1 MGYCMSRNK
10 RKEFEDAVWNRMKEL
25 IKENR
30 IKQSQL
36 VQKCK
41 EIGMPVTQPELS
53 KLYSGTKKVNLYE
66 LTAISKALDVPID
79 FFVSDFVPFQED
91 LLYNRE
97 SKKLISKADD
107 EAFFSYFG
115 EYYIYYNTTAEQEDK
130 VQCGKMVI
138 SKEKEGYCKVELL
151 IYTGAYQNK
160 KELVKKYEGRMILT
174 TLLSGAYIV
183 LRNDSIGELCFMTMR
198 HRTFTVKQVACRMA
212 LCLTIG
218 AGENKLPTVHRM
230 LLSRNKLLDEQIQMM
245 RPYFNLYGNVI
256 RIEKSKV
263 RELDNALEAGEEK
276 EALKALLRVLPE
288 KQYYEVSIE
297 LLRRH
302 LHLDREKFA
311 VFIAS
316 LLRLAD
322 TEPYSKI
329 YETDDNLTYAL
340 IEKLTAN
347 KNGIPPDE
355 P

>member
-1 MGYCMSRNK
+1 MSRNK
-10 RKEFEDAVWNRMKEL
+10 RKEFEDAVWNRMKDL
-25 IKENR
+25 TKEKN

-138 SKEKEGYCKVELL
+138 SKEKEGYCKVELS
-151 IYTGAYQNK
+151 IYTGAYKNK

-245 RPYFNLYGNVI
+245 QPYFNLYGNVI

-263 RELDNALEAGEEK
+263 RELDNALEAGAEK

-302 LHLDREKFA
+302 LHLDRGKFA

-329 YETDDNLTYAL
+329 YEADDNFTYAM

>member
-1 MGYCMSRNK
+1 MKRNK
-10 RKEFEDAVWNRMKEL
+10 RKEFEDAVWIRMKEL
-25 IKENR
+25 IIEKK

-53 KLYSGTKKVNLYE
+53 KLYNGTKKINLYE
-66 LTAISKALDVPID
+66 VTAISKALDIPID
-79 FFVSDFVPFQED
+79 FFVSDFVSGQED
-91 LLYNRE
+91 LLYSRE

-115 EYYIYYNTTAEQEDK
+115 EYYIYYNTTAEEEDK

-138 SKEKEGYCKVELL
+138 SKEKEGYCKVELS
-151 IYTGAYQNK
+151 IHTGAYQNK
-160 KELVKKYEGRMILT
+160 KEVVKKYEGRMILT

-183 LRNDSIGELCFMTMR
+183 LRSDSIGELCFMIMR

-218 AGENKLPTVHRM
+218 AGENKIPTAHRM
-230 LLSRNKLLDEQIQMM
+230 LVSRNSLSDEQIRMVQ
-245 RPYFNLYGNVI
+245 PYFDLYGNVI

-263 RELDNALEAGEEK
+263 KELRDVLETEAEK
-276 EALKALLRVLPE
+276 EALEALWKVLPE
-288 KQYYEVSIE
+288 KQYYEISVE

-316 LLRLAD
+316 LLKLAD

-329 YETDDNLTYAL
+329 YEADDNFTYAI

-347 KNGIPPDE
+347 KNGIPPDNTK
-355 P
+355 

>member
-1 MGYCMSRNK
+1 MSRNK